1 MPKLSTM
8 SSNCRRYCCFIF
20 VGTLLA
26 IAGVASSSS
35 FDTLAARQ
43 EAKPFYLR
51 DIQIGDTTLP
61 FSPVTVILIILSI
74 IMIIRNV
81 FGGPQSSATAS
92 HILLDDTDESKA
104 KLTVLKKEI
113 GTDYNKFTAAAR
125 KYSKCPSGK
134 AAGGSLGT
142 FGKGAMVPPFDKV
155 IFDKETATKT
165 TIGPVQTNFG
175 FHLIWI
181 EERNLVD

>member
-1 MPKLSTM
+1 MPKLNTM
-8 SSNCRRYCCFIF
+8 SSNCCRYCCFLF

-92 HILLDDTDESKA
+92 HILLDDDTDESKA
-104 KLTVLKKEI
+104 RLSVLKKEI

-134 AAGGSLGT
+134 AAGGSL
-142 FGKGAMVPPFDKV
+142 
-155 IFDKETATKT
+155 
-165 TIGPVQTNFG
+165 
-175 FHLIWI
+175 
-181 EERNLVD
+181 

>member
-1 MPKLSTM
+1 
-8 SSNCRRYCCFIF
+8 
-20 VGTLLA
+20 
-26 IAGVASSSS
+26 
-35 FDTLAARQ
+35 
-43 EAKPFYLR
+43 
-51 DIQIGDTTLP
+51 
-61 FSPVTVILIILSI
+61 
-74 IMIIRNV
+74 MIIRNV